1 MVINIHIKTN
11 GMIRS
16 ENPYTGE
23 LLQEYSELTL
33 DEIEKKVQQAHIAF
47 KEWKNTSFQTR
58 AALLKKSAAIL
69 RKNKDELAALITHEM
84 GKVIRESE
92 SEVQKSAWVCEYY
105 AEHGEEFLSDQNLEV
120 SSGRSKLV
128 YDPLGPIL
136 GIMPWNFPFYQVFR
150 FAPPTL
156 MAGNVA
162 MLKHASNVPG
172 CALAIEEIFKEAGF
186 PDGVFTT
193 LLVRADA
200 AGDLIADNRIQG
212 VSLTG
217 SVQAGMKVAG
227 IAGRNIKKSVL
238 ELGGSDPFIVLKDA
252 NIAKAAEIAAN
263 ARMINCGQSC
273 IAAKRFIV
281 EDAVAHE
288 FLEKFSGYLEKKNFG
303 DPMDIHTDYASMAS
317 KDLKRD
323 LDKQVS
329 DSVSAGARIYWKSN
343 QLEHVNA
350 FYNPTVLVDVRPG
363 MPAYEEELFGPA
375 ATVFVVRDSN
385 DAVDLANDSPF
396 GLGASIWSEDVEKA
410 EHLAREIESGIIYIN
425 ELVASRPEIPFGGVK
440 KSGFGREL
448 SFLGIREFVN
458 RKTIWMP

>member
-1 MVINIHIKTN
+1 ML
-11 GMIRS
+11 RS

-23 LLQEYSELTL
+23 LMQEYNELTL
-33 DEIEKKVQQAHIAF
+33 DEIEKKVQIAQSAF
-47 KEWKNTSFQTR
+47 NEWKKVPFSKR
-58 AALLKKSAAIL
+58 SELMKKCAAIL

-84 GKVIRESE
+84 GKVIRESA
-92 SEVQKSAWVCEYY
+92 SEVEKSAWVCEYY
-105 AEHGEEFLSDQNLEV
+105 AEHGEEFLFDQQLEV
-120 SSGRSKLV
+120 GSGRSKLV
-128 YDPLGPIL
+128 FDPLGPIL

-150 FAPPTL
+150 FAPPTI

-162 MLKHASNVPG
+162 LLKHASNVPG

-186 PDGVFTT
+186 PNGVFTT

-200 AGDLIADNRIQG
+200 AGDLIADQRIQG

-217 SVQAGMKVAG
+217 SVPAGMKVAE

-238 ELGGSDPFIVLKDA
+238 ELGGSDPFIVLKDS
-252 NIAKAAEIAAN
+252 NITKAAEIAAN

-281 EDAVAHE
+281 EEAVAHE
-288 FLEKFSGYLEKKNFG
+288 FLEEFSKNIDKKNFG
-303 DPMDIHTDYASMAS
+303 NPMEINTDYASMAS
-317 KDLKRD
+317 KELRRG
-323 LDKQVS
+323 LEKQVS
-329 DSVSAGARIYWKSN
+329 DTLSAGARIYWKSN

-375 ATVFVVRDSN
+375 ATVFVVKDSEE
-385 DAVDLANDSPF
+385 AVQKANDSSF
-396 GLGASIWSEDVEKA
+396 GLGASIWSEDIEKA
-410 EHLAREIESGIIYIN
+410 ERIARQVESGIIYIN
-425 ELVASRPEIPFGGVK
+425 EMVASRPEIPFGGVK

-448 SFLGIREFVN
+448 SFLGIHEFVN
-458 RKTIWMP
+458 QKTIWMP